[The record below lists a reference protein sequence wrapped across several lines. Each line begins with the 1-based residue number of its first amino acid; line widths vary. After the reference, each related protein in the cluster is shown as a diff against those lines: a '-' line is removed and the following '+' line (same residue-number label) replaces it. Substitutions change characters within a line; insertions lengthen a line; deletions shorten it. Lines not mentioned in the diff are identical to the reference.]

1 MVSGRVDVRR
11 QGHHHRPPRETADHG
26 IGGELVPDLGRQE
39 DDRVREEEKRPED
52 EPAQAVHA
60 APFMQDRDPS
70 PTPQERDGEGRRG
83 ADQRPLPGHQWQI
96 GDDGA
101 GIPHGAPDFA
111 ERHAARLQ
119 GEGLLW
125 LTLTPEGLDQLSAE
139 IADPAGRMPRTD
151 EMQPGGGYPRLS
163 RSRALRHAVRFRRR
177 M

>member
-1 MVSGRVDVRR
+1 MAKAEGGPISARFQGTSGRLAMTARAFPTAR
-11 QGHHHRPPRETADHG
+11 QISPSGTRPG
-26 IGGELVPDLGRQE
+26 
-39 DDRVREEEKRPED
+39 
-52 EPAQAVHA
+52 
-60 APFMQDRDPS
+60 
-70 PTPQERDGEGRRG
+70 
-83 ADQRPLPGHQWQI
+83 
-96 GDDGA
+96 
-101 GIPHGAPDFA
+101 
-111 ERHAARLQ
+111 LQ